1 MAEDKDIAAKPLSFM
16 WAWGLPLLV
25 LFSLNF
31 APGVLPLSVIL
42 VIMSGV
48 FVWMGLACM
57 LNARRCRRRHCY
69 YSGPIFLIGAVAVLL
84 VGFNVISLGRDGLM
98 IVVWG
103 TLALALLTFAT
114 EPVFGKYVR

>member
-1 MAEDKDIAAKPLSFM
+1 MAVGEDLVSKRLSFM
-16 WAWGLPLLV
+16 WAWGVPLLV

-31 APGVLPLSVIL
+31 ARGVLPLSVII

-48 FVWMGLACM
+48 FVRMGFACT

-84 VGFNVISLGRDGLM
+84 VGFNIVSLGRDGLM
-98 IVVWG
+98 IVVWA

-114 EPVFGKYVR
+114 EPVFGKYVN

>member
-1 MAEDKDIAAKPLSFM
+1 MAEGKDLAAKPLSFM
-16 WAWGLPLLV
+16 WAWGFPLLV

-31 APGVLPLSVIL
+31 ALGVLPFSAIVI
-42 VIMSGV
+42 IMSGV
-48 FVWMGLACM
+48 FVWMGLACV
-57 LNARRCRRRHCY
+57 LNAQRCRRRHCY

-103 TLALALLTFAT
+103 TLGLALLTFAT

>member
-1 MAEDKDIAAKPLSFM
+1 MAEDKDLVAKPLSFM
-16 WAWGLPLLV
+16 RAWGFPLLV

-31 APGVLPLSVIL
+31 ATGVLPYSVIV

-48 FVWMGLACM
+48 FVWMGLGCV

-69 YSGPIFLIGAVAVLL
+69 YSGPIFLIGAVVVLL
-84 VGFNVISLGRDGLM
+84 VGFNIISLGRDGLM
-98 IVVWG
+98 IVVWA

-114 EPVFGKYVR
+114 EPIFGRYVK